1 MARLR
6 QGAGVMM
13 LAAVAFNASGMT
25 SALKG
30 ANGIA
35 DQLENALLSLAQP
48 SSTQVKLQPVADATT
63 SSQLPSLSGG
73 TGWVN
78 GDPVT
83 SEALRGKLCL
93 SISGHGTVSTASI
106 PFRMFETGRRNMSHK
121 V

>member
-1 MARLR
+1 
-6 QGAGVMM
+6 MM

-48 SSTQVKLQPVADATT
+48 SSTQVKLQPVADATP

-73 TGWVN
+73 TGWIN

-83 SEALRGKLCL
+83 SEALRGKVVL
-93 SISGHGTVSTASI
+93 IDFWTGTVSTASI

-121 V
+121 VWW